1 MLRYLA
7 VIRNYSEQHMEH
19 TTCVT
24 RYKVQESKVWT
35 NILLNFPDTISYME
49 TLFDNKDQYH
59 F

>member
-19 TTCVT
+19 T